1 MNPNHELNNLDCR
14 PHNRPVSC
22 NQRIYCI
29 GPTGP
34 TGPTGPSGGPT
45 GPTGPTGATGV
56 TGPTGPTLL
65 RSVYFATFNDGTQK
79 DGILIAPGER
89 LPITRTEI
97 DVSNLAQLD
106 TTNKTIKFNIVGYYS
121 VTFTVSAY
129 TKQETTEFD
138 PTKDLVALGF
148 RLINTDNVY
157 IGTSEFIYNEEVKQL
172 FAKGIIAVENTDN
185 LYELVNLSK
194 QAIYLNSPD
203 IKDLGTH
210 SYFANSLV
218 TITVEYLGRLG
229 A

>member
-1 MNPNHELNNLDCR
+1 MNNQELNNLDCR
-14 PHNRPVSC
+14 SHNKPISC
-22 NQRIYCI
+22 NQKIYCI

-45 GPTGPTGATGV
+45 GPTGA

-65 RSVYFATFNDGTQK
+65 HSAYFVTFNDETRE
-79 DGILIAPGER
+79 DGVPIAAGER
-89 LPITRTEI
+89 LPISRAES
-97 DVSNLAQLD
+97 DVNNIAQLD
-106 TTNKTIKFNIVGYYS
+106 TTNKTIKFNKIGYYNI
-121 VTFTVSAY
+121 TFTVSAY
-129 TKQETTEFD
+129 TKQTNADFD

-157 IGTSEFIYNEEVKQL
+157 IGTSEFIYNEEIKQL
-172 FAKGIIAVENTDN
+172 LAQGIIAVENTDN

-194 QAIYLNSPD
+194 QEIYLNSPD
-203 IKDLGTH
+203 NKNLGTH

-218 TITVEYLGRLG
+218 TITIKYLGRLG

>member
-1 MNPNHELNNLDCR
+1 MNNHELSNLDCR
-14 PHNRPVSC
+14 SHNKPISC
-22 NQRIYCI
+22 NQKIYCI

-45 GPTGPTGATGV
+45 GPTGA

-65 RSVYFATFNDGTQK
+65 HSAYFVTFNDETRE
-79 DGILIAPGER
+79 DGVPIAAGER
-89 LPITRTEI
+89 LPISRAES
-97 DVSNLAQLD
+97 DVNNIAQLD
-106 TTNKTIKFNIVGYYS
+106 TTNKTIKFNKIGYYNI
-121 VTFTVSAY
+121 TFTVSAY
-129 TKQETTEFD
+129 TKQTNADFD

-157 IGTSEFIYNEEVKQL
+157 IGTSEFIYNEEIKQL
-172 FAKGIIAVENTDN
+172 LAQGIIAVENTDN

-194 QAIYLNSPD
+194 QEIYLNSPD
-203 IKDLGTH
+203 NKNLGTH

-218 TITVEYLGRLG
+218 TITVKYLGRLG

>member
-1 MNPNHELNNLDCR
+1 MNNHELNNLDCR
-14 PHNRPVSC
+14 SHNKPISC
-22 NQRIYCI
+22 NQKIYCI

-45 GPTGPTGATGV
+45 GPTGA

-65 RSVYFATFNDGTQK
+65 HSAYFVTFNDGTRE
-79 DGILIAPGER
+79 DGIPIAAGER
-89 LPITRTEI
+89 LPISRAEI

-106 TTNKTIKFNIVGYYS
+106 TTNKTIKFNKIGYYNI
-121 VTFTVSAY
+121 TFTVSAY
-129 TKQETTEFD
+129 TKQTNTDFD

-157 IGTSEFIYNEEVKQL
+157 IGTSEFIYNEEIKQL
-172 FAKGIIAVENTDN
+172 LAQGIIAVENTDN

-194 QAIYLNSPD
+194 QEIYLNSPD
-203 IKDLGTH
+203 NKNLGTH

-218 TITVEYLGRLG
+218 TITVNYLGRLG

>member
-1 MNPNHELNNLDCR
+1 MNNHELNNLDCR
-14 PHNRPVSC
+14 PHNKPISC
-22 NQRIYCI
+22 NQKIYCI

-45 GPTGPTGATGV
+45 GPTGA

-65 RSVYFATFNDGTQK
+65 HSAYFVTFNDGTRE
-79 DGILIAPGER
+79 DGVPIAAGER
-89 LPITRTEI
+89 LPISRAEI

-106 TTNKTIKFNIVGYYS
+106 TTNKTIKFNKIGYYNI
-121 VTFTVSAY
+121 TFTVSAY
-129 TKQETTEFD
+129 TKQTNTDFD

-148 RLINTDNVY
+148 RLINTDN
-157 IGTSEFIYNEEVKQL
+157 
-172 FAKGIIAVENTDN
+172 

-194 QAIYLNSPD
+194 QEIYLNSPD
-203 IKDLGTH
+203 NKNLGTH

-218 TITVEYLGRLG
+218 TITVKYLGRLG